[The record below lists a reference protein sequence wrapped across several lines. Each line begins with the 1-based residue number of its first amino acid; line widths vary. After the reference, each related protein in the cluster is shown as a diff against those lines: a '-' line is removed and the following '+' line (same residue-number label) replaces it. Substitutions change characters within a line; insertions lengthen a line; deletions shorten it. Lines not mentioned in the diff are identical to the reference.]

1 MLFEI
6 MLIHV
11 IQGLAK
17 QAGQV
22 IGWKQMFL
30 HLREKFLPELKKRIL
45 PHFEIEQK
53 FAVGADLF
61 WFVGLFSFET

>member
-6 MLIHV
+6 MLTYV
-11 IQGLAK
+11 IKGLAK
-17 QAGQV
+17 QTGQI

-30 HLREKFLPELKKRIL
+30 HLKTKFLPELKKWIWA
-45 PHFEIEQK
+45 HFEIKQK